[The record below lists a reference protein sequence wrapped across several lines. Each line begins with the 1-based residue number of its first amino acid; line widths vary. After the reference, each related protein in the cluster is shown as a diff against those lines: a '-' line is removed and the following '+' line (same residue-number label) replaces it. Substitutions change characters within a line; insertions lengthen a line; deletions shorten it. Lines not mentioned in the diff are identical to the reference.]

1 MLHKAKKKWNDLRL
15 ANKMLLVY
23 LLLLSVVC
31 CVTIGTIQVNL
42 SIYDEK
48 LYEKSLQELDFFVQ
62 QVNDSLAEVEAFSY
76 NIALDSDMQQRLS
89 TIKSLSH
96 LQAQYNYERHYLR
109 SLLTREMYAHPVIK
123 NITYTDFYKNELVV
137 GEYVGTVDSGVYD
150 TLLQEM
156 HDAHGGYIMAA
167 PSEEYPYLLCGRDI
181 LKHIDFSM
189 EYLGTYI
196 ITCDVAGIIKTQMS
210 ALSAPHSTMF
220 VYGPNGKI
228 FQSDEQFSPIE
239 PSDSGTQ
246 GYHITQLDGQL
257 HFVCWLTDKENGW
270 TYLNLFPYSEIY
282 GQITQM
288 RYTLFGIFAAMFA
301 LSVLIMRRLARAVT
315 RPLQA
320 LTASMR
326 VVETGNFKA
335 AQAVLPAETTGDE
348 TGQLTEEFRV
358 MLEKIDLLIYEN
370 YEKQLL
376 LQEMRYQMLH
386 AQINP
391 HFLNNTLNTVA
402 WMVKAGQNEN
412 ANKVIVE
419 LGQLLRA
426 ALSKEV
432 YTSVAEDIR
441 HTQAYIT
448 IQQFRYGKRATF
460 EVNCVGELERYML
473 PQMVLQP
480 LVENAILHGVEDALK
495 HCNVYVS
502 AIEKEQTIQLEVR
515 DTGPGMTEEH
525 LAAVRSF
532 TAKPKGHGIGLK
544 NIKERLGMAFGNE
557 CRFCIDSELGKGTT
571 VRIKIPKRQEGELSG

>member
-1 MLHKAKKKWNDLRL
+1 MLRKVKETWGDLRL

-23 LLLLSVVC
+23 LLLLIAVC
-31 CVTIGTIQVNL
+31 CMTFVTIRVNL
-42 SIYDEK
+42 SMYDEK

-62 QVNDSLAEVEAFSY
+62 QVNNSLADVETFSY
-76 NIALDSDMQQRLS
+76 NIALDPSIQQRLS
-89 TIKSLSH
+89 TITSLSH
-96 LQAQYNYERHYLR
+96 LQAQYNYERHQLR
-109 SLLTREMYAHPVIK
+109 SLLSKEIYSHPVIK
-123 NITYTDFYKNELVV
+123 NITYTDLNKNELIV
-137 GEYVGTVDSGVYD
+137 GEYAGTADAEVYD

-156 HDAHGGYIMAA
+156 HEAHGGYVMTA
-167 PSEEYPYLLCGRDI
+167 PSEKYPYLLCGRDI

-189 EYLGTYI
+189 DYLGTYI

-220 VYGPNGKI
+220 VYGPSGKI
-228 FQSDEQFSPIE
+228 FQSDEQFSPVK
-239 PSDSGTQ
+239 PSGNNAQ
-246 GYHITQLDGQL
+246 GYDVTQLDGQL

-288 RYTLFGIFAAMFA
+288 RYTLFGVFTAIFALAA
-301 LSVLIMRRLARAVT
+301 LMMRRLARVVT
-315 RPLQA
+315 QPLQT
-320 LTASMR
+320 LTRSMR
-326 VVETGNFKA
+326 VVETGDFKA
-335 AQAVLPAETTGDE
+335 AQAVLPEKTTGDE

-376 LQEMRYQMLH
+376 LQEMRYQMLQ

-402 WMVKAGQNEN
+402 WMVKAKQNEN

-426 ALSKEV
+426 ALSKAV

-460 EVNCVGELERYML
+460 EVNCTGELEKYML
-473 PQMVLQP
+473 PKMVLQP
-480 LVENAILHGVEDALK
+480 LVENAILHGVEDALEQ
-495 HCNVYVS
+495 CTVS
-502 AIEKEQTIQLEVR
+502 ISAAEKEQTIHLEVR
-515 DTGPGMTEEH
+515 DTGPGMTEEQ
-525 LAAVRSF
+525 LAAVRNF

-544 NIKERLGMAFGNE
+544 NIKERLEMAFGDQ
-557 CRFCIDSELGKGTT
+557 CRFSIDSKLGMGTT
-571 VRIKIPKRQEGELSG
+571 VQIEIPKRQEGELSG